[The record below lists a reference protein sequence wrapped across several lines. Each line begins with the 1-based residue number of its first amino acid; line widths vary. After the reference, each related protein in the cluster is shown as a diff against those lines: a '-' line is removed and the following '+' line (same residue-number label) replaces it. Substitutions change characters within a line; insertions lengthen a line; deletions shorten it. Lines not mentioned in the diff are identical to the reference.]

1 VRIDIESDVDKGG
14 GGVMR
19 DWIAVELVQTETTRW
34 GDLGWTGQVVAD
46 ALGEDGAGGEGVI
59 GLGWYPQLAGLCE
72 EVHQVVGA
80 LRAWWP
86 ELSVRVTLNGSASAA
101 RVAARREGVT
111 LPR

>member
-1 VRIDIESDVDKGG
+1 VDKGG
-14 GGVMR
+14 GGVLR
-19 DWIAVELVQTETTRW
+19 DWIAVELVRTESIRW
-34 GDLGWTGQVVAD
+34 EDLGWTGQVVAD

-59 GLGWYPQLAGLCE
+59 GLGWHPQLADLCE

-86 ELSVRVTLNGSASAA
+86 ELRVQVTLNGSASAA
-101 RVAARREGVT
+101 RVAARREGIT